1 MFSAGLDLWHRR
13 WFTFDLGL
21 TMSHGLVSQSGGY
34 VLLNA
39 AIAHEFS
46 SPNAHGD
53 DLGTGGLG
61 GLGGVILVIGR
72 STMGIKSID
81 CMAEA

>member
-1 MFSAGLDLWHRR
+1 MYPSLSPP
-13 WFTFDLGL
+13 FDLGL
-21 TMSHGLVSQSGGY
+21 TISHGLASQSGGY

-39 AIAHEFS
+39 ATAHEFR

-61 GLGGVILVIGR
+61 GLGGIILVIGR
-72 STMGIKSID
+72 VTFRVTIADSYR
-81 CMAEA
+81 